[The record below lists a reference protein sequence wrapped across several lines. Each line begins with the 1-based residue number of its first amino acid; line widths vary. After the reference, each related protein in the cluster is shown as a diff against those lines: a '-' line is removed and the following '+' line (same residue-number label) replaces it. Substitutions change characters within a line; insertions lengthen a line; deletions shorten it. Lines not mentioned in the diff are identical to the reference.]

1 MEAPSKKKSARP
13 LRLGASLLI
22 ATVGLWAAPAFAE
35 EVSSLASKLADL
47 RAEVE
52 TLSSQLSEEQTQLRN
67 ELQSYARQKADLE
80 LELQREQTRLKKI
93 RQQIQHK
100 REAIEE
106 QKSADEELEPLFY
119 RSADKVREHIGGTLP
134 FRKDA
139 RMAEVEKIESQ
150 LDAALLTPE
159 RAISRLWA
167 FVEDELRMTSESG
180 LYQQTIRVHG
190 EEQLADVLRV
200 GMVMLFF
207 KTGDGQ
213 VGYASNTHDGWTFT
227 TLDGDASRKRVRTL
241 FDSFKKQIRVGYF
254 EVPNALPDAEGE
266 R

>member
-1 MEAPSKKKSARP
+1 MEALHKKKSAR
-13 LRLGASLLI
+13 RLTVGASLLVV
-22 ATVGLWAAPAFAE
+22 ALGSWAAPALAE
-35 EVSSLASKLADL
+35 QVSSLASKLADL

-52 TLSSQLSEEQTQLRN
+52 TLSNELSEEQTQLRN

-80 LELQREQTRLKKI
+80 LELQRDQTRLQKI
-93 RQQIQHK
+93 RQQIERK
-100 REAIEE
+100 REAIEA
-106 QKSADEELEPLFY
+106 QKSADEELEPLFD
-119 RSADKVREHIGGTLP
+119 RCAEKVREHIGGTLP
-134 FRKDA
+134 FRKEA

-150 LDAALLTPE
+150 LDSGLLTPE

-167 FVEDELRMTSESG
+167 FVEDEFRMTGESG

-207 KTGDGQ
+207 KTGNGQ
-213 VGYASNTHDGWTFT
+213 VGYANKTDDGWAFT
-227 TLDGDASRKRVRTL
+227 TLYGDASKKRVRNL

-254 EVPNALPDAEGE
+254 EVPNALPDAEGA